1 MTSLKHS
8 SSSGSSFSFF
18 PNPRM
23 EPTKKKK
30 KSLIT
35 ILLTKLVPLPSSNY
49 KAFFAPPREL
59 FEPSAIKIQYQSLL
73 LLLLLE
79 QILVVPKRIASKINH
94 QHLQATYYCDSCT
107 RISWSPNQ
115 AFQIT
120 QLPKTKIQLLEPKEE
135 KKRRSKKTKKF
146 QPYIVKN
153 SSWDCTSSSLLPP
166 SFLPSLAPSRLASFY
181 LVPKTEMGVLHK
193 ERATRSPKMWRSTE
207 LLLLQSNWSPKPT
220 PQKKPKNP
228 SEMAARKFQQ
238 SRQSRP

>member
-8 SSSGSSFSFF
+8 SSSSSFSFF

-49 KAFFAPPREL
+49 KAFFAPPREV

-73 LLLLLE
+73 LLLLLLE
-79 QILVVPKRIASKINH
+79 QILVVPNRIAFQNKPPAPAGYLLLRFFVPEFLGPPTKLSKSHSSQKPKFN
-94 QHLQATYYCDSCT
+94 
-107 RISWSPNQ
+107 SWN
-115 AFQIT
+115 
-120 QLPKTKIQLLEPKEE
+120 PKRKKKEE
-135 KKRRSKKTKKF
+135 AKKKTTKKF

-166 SFLPSLAPSRLASFY
+166 SFLPSFP
-181 LVPKTEMGVLHK
+181 
-193 ERATRSPKMWRSTE
+193 RSLTVS
-207 LLLLQSNWSPKPT
+207 
-220 PQKKPKNP
+220 
-228 SEMAARKFQQ
+228 
-238 SRQSRP
+238 